1 MLEAG
6 AQSPVPMHDHLVRAI
21 VEDADLRALAV
32 VSTETCRE
40 GVARH
45 RCAPTSARVLS
56 EALTAGILL
65 ARLHKLPRRVN
76 LQIECDGPIRGLV
89 VDADS
94 EGGVRGYA
102 RVPTVDFPSPEGS
115 LCAPAFGSRGLV
127 NVLREMN
134 PGQWYRGTV
143 ELPGRSVARGVEA
156 YLEASEQVESAVDL
170 VAHLGADGQPETCAG
185 VLFQRLPGGNRAA
198 LEAVRARLAE
208 GWLAEHLASL
218 AGAPAAGALLD
229 ALMGG
234 AEGKGGENLE
244 IFDRSDVAFH
254 CGCDRERVETSLV
267 SLGPETLGEILEE
280 DGRATV
286 TCEFCG
292 EAYELEGD
300 DLRRLRAEAEA
311 ARSPRDGD

>member
-1 MLEAG
+1 
-6 AQSPVPMHDHLVRAI
+6 MHDHLVRAI
-21 VEDADLRALAV
+21 VEDANLRALAV
-32 VSTETCRE
+32 VSTDTCRE

-76 LQIECDGPIRGLV
+76 LRIECDGPIRGLV

-102 RVPTVDFPSPEGS
+102 RVPSVDFPSPQGA
-115 LCAPAFGSRGLV
+115 LDAPAFGSRGLV

-134 PGQWYRGTV
+134 PGEWYRGTV

-156 YLEASEQVESAVDL
+156 YLESSEQVESAVDL
-170 VAHLGADGQPETCAG
+170 VARLGHDGQPVTCAG

-208 GWLAEHLASL
+208 GWLTEHLAEHLAE
-218 AGAPAAGALLD
+218 ARGAPAAGALLD

-234 AEGKGGENLE
+234 AEGKGGENLQ
-244 IFDRSDVAFH
+244 IFDRSDVSFH

-286 TCEFCG
+286 TCEFCS

-300 DLRRLRAEAEA
+300 DLRRLQAEAEA
-311 ARSPRDGD
+311 ARGIRGPSS